1 MIFNMVGGGGGSLKN
16 TDAVLIVSVPTGST
30 VTATKG
36 GVTITPTIWVQNA
49 DNTLD
54 TAIFSVKASTFD
66 SNTWTV
72 TATLGASSASTT
84 VIIDSAKEYE
94 LKLAYE
100 RILFYNGTTDAELGT
115 FVAVASA
122 TIGTELTTTSNQ
134 STGSYWCSDNSFV
147 IPSNLTTLNFEAI
160 VSYIHGNLDGYRP
173 WFGIASSKITS
184 GSIGPQQQKMVAYYT
199 SGVTSDYVH
208 FTVDISS
215 YVGSSYY
222 VAMVSIA
229 TTATRKIWL
238 SE

>member
-66 SNTWTV
+66 SNPWTV
-72 TATLGASSASTT
+72 TATLGASSTSNT
-84 VIIDSAKEYE
+84 VIINSAKEYALE
-94 LKLAYE
+94 LTFE

-122 TIGTELTTTSNQ
+122 TIGTELKTTANQ
-134 STGSYWCSDNSFV
+134 TNGNYWCSDNSFV
-147 IPSNLTTLNFEAI
+147 VPSKLTTLNFEAE
-160 VSYIHGNLDGYRP
+160 VSSVFGNNTGYRP
-173 WFGIASSKITS
+173 RFGIASSKITS
-184 GSIGPQQQKMVAYYT
+184 GSIDPQQKKIVAYYT

>member
-1 MIFNMVGGGGGSLKN
+1 MIFNMVGGGGGGLKN

-36 GVTITPTIWVQNA
+36 GVTLTPTIWVQNA

-54 TAIFSVKASTFD
+54 TAIFIVKASTFD
-66 SNTWTV
+66 SNAWTV
-72 TATLGASSASTT
+72 AATLGTSTASTT
-84 VIIDSAKEYE
+84 VVIDSAKEYE
-94 LKLAYE
+94 LELSYE

-122 TIGTELTTTSNQ
+122 TIGTELTTTANQ
-134 STGSYWCSDNSFV
+134 TNGNYWCSDNSFV
-147 IPSNLTTLNFEAI
+147 VPSKLTTLNFEAE
-160 VSYIHGNLDGYRP
+160 VSSVFGNNSGYRP
-173 WFGIASSKITS
+173 WFGVASSKITS
-184 GSIGPQQQKMVAYYT
+184 GAIGSQQQKMVAYYT
-199 SGVTSDYVH
+199 SEVTSGYVH

>member
-36 GVTITPTIWVQNA
+36 GVTLTPTIWVQNA

-66 SNTWTV
+66 SNSWTV
-72 TATLGASSASTT
+72 TATLGALSASTT

-115 FVAVASA
+115 FVAVANT
-122 TIGTELTTTSNQ
+122 TIGTTIVTTEDTWN
-134 STGSYWCSDNSFV
+134 GNYWCSDNM
-147 IPSNLTTLNFEAI
+147 IAITGGYTTLNFE
-160 VSYIHGNLDGYRP
+160 VSVTSYNNQDNFKPR
-173 WFGIASSKITS
+173 FGLANSKITQ
-184 GSIGPQQQKMVAYYT
+184 GSLETQQAKLVSYYT
-199 SGVTSDYVH
+199 SGITSGYAQLS
-208 FTVDISS
+208 VDISS